1 MRYLSILIL
10 CVHLFSTTQA
20 QSPRNSDLS
29 FAAVLAPF
37 TEKNTNGDPDKKLK
51 ANTAQARKKIVALF
65 NLFKDYEV
73 IVDTASMRSAFSDL
87 FKEESSTTVSTAPS
101 EMTAVD
107 FTAYLDKTGKLLTN
121 KLDKISSTELKND
134 QYWEDLSRVHRALSI
149 LQSAYCLAGKERAGS
164 YVVSKDAD
172 GYDII
177 CFPLD
182 SLRTNS
188 RYGTIDN
195 YKEGFARIRKD
206 QVYGYLN
213 YCGDEFITCQYQL
226 AESFNH
232 GKALVKKVDWYF
244 LDSKG
249 EESNTLENIVD
260 AKAMSKGISLAKFT
274 NGKFALID
282 NNYDVSQTPISEYYD
297 AIEPFFKKEIF
308 RVRNGKKF
316 GLINFDGS
324 VKLDINYDKIEP
336 SKQLSKVYLLRLED
350 AIGIIDSVGNI
361 KFKPSFT
368 AIGDFNRYGLAQAI
382 SKDGGVLLINGKT
395 MQATK
400 NYESISNF
408 NKYGLATIRTNE
420 KLNGLIDSTLKIV
433 IEPTYSEIRA
443 FNKYGLAAVSKANHW
458 GFINPLG
465 QEIIPSKYSEVGEYN
480 NYGMVVVRSTLPNC
494 TKGQCLVDAVIDE
507 KGKDI
512 IPVSLE
518 PGAENIRY
526 YVTDT
531 LISYH
536 YVAIVQNT
544 SGNSGFRMI
553 DKRGNKIVN
562 KVAYEAIA
570 PHDQYK
576 MFSFRD
582 MNSKLWG
589 LMDTTGRVW
598 AKPIYKEIKKP
609 KEDYY
614 PTQNEKGKWGYIDKK
629 GKPQIP
635 FEYEDVKSY
644 RAGYAVVSQGKDK
657 WGLINK
663 FNAKVVPC
671 SFKSINVISGSN
683 KFEILD
689 NKDNIFVVNE
699 NGDCEKNCEIFE
711 AIRRAAN
718 GNEGEIKK

>member
-1 MRYLSILIL
+1 MRYLSTLIL
-10 CVHLFSTTQA
+10 CVHLISNTLA
-20 QSPRNSDLS
+20 QTPRNSDLS
-29 FAAVLAPF
+29 FVTVPSVQSS
-37 TEKNTNGDPDKKLK
+37 NDSGGNPDKKLK
-51 ANTAQARKKIVALF
+51 ANTAQARKKIVSLF

-73 IVDTASMRSAFSDL
+73 IVDTAAMRTAFTDL
-87 FKEESSTTVSTAPS
+87 FKEEVTTTTANVSN

-107 FTAYLDKTGKLLTN
+107 FSAYLDKTSKLLST
-121 KLDKISSTELKND
+121 KLEKISSAELKNE
-134 QYWEDLSRVHRALSI
+134 QYWEDLSRVQRALSI

-164 YVVSKDAD
+164 YVFSKDVD

-182 SLRTNS
+182 SLRGNS

-206 QVYGYLN
+206 QVYGYMN

-226 AESFNH
+226 AESFNY

-244 LDSKG
+244 LDAKG

-260 AKAMSKGISLAKFT
+260 AKAMSRGVSLAKFT
-274 NGKFALID
+274 NGKYALID
-282 NNYDVSQTPISEYYD
+282 NNFDVSQTPISEYYD
-297 AIEPFFKKEIF
+297 AIDPFFKKEIF
-308 RVRNGKKF
+308 KVRNGKKF

-324 VKLDINYDKIEP
+324 VRLDINYDKIEP
-336 SKQLSKVYLLRLED
+336 SRQLPKVYVIGLEE
-350 AIGIIDSVGNI
+350 AIGLIDSVGTV
-361 KFKPSFT
+361 KFKPSFIS
-368 AIGDFNRYGLAQAI
+368 IGDFNRYGLAQAT
-382 SKDGGVLLINGKT
+382 SKEGGVLLINGKT

-400 NYESISNF
+400 KYENISSF
-408 NKYGLATIRTNE
+408 NNYGLANIRTTE
-420 KLNGLIDSTLKIV
+420 KLYGIIDSSLKVIV
-433 IEPTYSEIRA
+433 EPTYSAINA

-465 QEIIPSKYSEVGEYN
+465 KEIIPSKYNEVGEYN
-480 NYGMVVVRSTLPNC
+480 NFGMVVVRQSIPTC
-494 TKGQCLVDAVIDE
+494 SKGQCLADAILDE
-507 KGKDI
+507 KGKEI
-512 IPVSLE
+512 IPFSIE
-518 PGAENIRY
+518 AGAENIRY

-531 LISYH
+531 LVSSY
-536 YVAIVQNT
+536 YVAIVQSSN
-544 SGNSGFRMI
+544 GNSGYRII

-562 KVAYEAIA
+562 KTPYEAIS

-582 MNSKLWG
+582 MNNKLWG

-598 AKPIYKEIKKP
+598 AKPSYKEIKRP

-614 PTQNEKGKWGYIDKK
+614 PAQNEKGKWGYIDKK

-644 RAGYAVVSQGKDK
+644 RAGYAIVTQGKDK

-663 FNAKVVPC
+663 FNAKVIPC
-671 SFKSINVISGSN
+671 TFKSIKVITESN

-689 NKDNIFVVNE
+689 SKDNIFLVNE
-699 NGDCEKNCEIFE
+699 NGECEKNCEVFE
-711 AIRRAAN
+711 SIRRAAN
-718 GNEGEIKK
+718 SAEGEIKK